1 MAAIQRPSIL
11 LDDIAK
17 AIKAEVFGDAT
28 TVKVSGVSSL
38 EDAGQGDLAYVASER
53 FVGAA
58 LQSNAVAFVV
68 DRPIPTLQ
76 RVQLIVPNPIYAS
89 ALIIDCFFTPA
100 YQARGIAKWVVQGE
114 NVQIGPDVS
123 IYPFVTLGDRV
134 RIGARVRLYPGVFIG
149 DDSQVGDDSILYPN
163 VTMRERCSVGKR
175 VIIHAGTVIGSDGFG
190 YVEHEGHHHKIPQ
203 RGTVVI
209 EDDVELGANVTV
221 DRATFERTVIKRGTK
236 VDNLVQIGH
245 NVSIGEDCILV
256 AQVGISGSTI
266 LGNRV
271 IVGGQAGVS
280 DHLEVGDRVM
290 IAAKSGVIAKLRP
303 GQVVSGSPALP
314 HEVSLKAHA
323 TFARLPEM
331 RQHLRNLERRVQTLE
346 SGGRRRA
353 AGNRRKKP

>member
-1 MAAIQRPSIL
+1 MDANQRSSIP

-17 AIKAEVFGDAT
+17 AIKAEVSGDAS
-28 TVKVSGVSSL
+28 TVMVSGVSSL
-38 EDAGQGDLAYVASER
+38 EDATREDLAYVASDR

-58 LQSNAVAFVV
+58 LQSKAAAFLV
-68 DRPIPTLQ
+68 DRPIPTIH
-76 RVQLIVPNPIYAS
+76 RVQLVVPNPVYAS
-89 ALIIDCFFTPA
+89 AFIIDSFFTPA
-100 YQARGIAKWVVQGE
+100 YRARGITQWVVQGE

-123 IYPFVTLGDRV
+123 IYPFVTLGNRV
-134 RIGARVRLYPGVFIG
+134 RIGARVTLYPGVFIG
-149 DDSQVGDDSILYPN
+149 DDSEVGDDSILYPN

-190 YVEHEGHHHKIPQ
+190 YVEHEGRQHKIPQ

-209 EDDVELGANVTV
+209 EDDVELGANVTI
-221 DRATFERTVIKRGTK
+221 DRATFGRTVIKRGTK

-266 LGNRV
+266 LGKHVN
-271 IVGGQAGVS
+271 VGGQAGVS

-290 IAAKSGVIAKLRP
+290 IAAQSGVIAKLQA

-314 HEVSLKAHA
+314 HEISLKAHA
-323 TFARLPEM
+323 VFARLPEL
-331 RQHLRNLERRVQTLE
+331 RQHLRDLERRVRTLE
-346 SGGRRRA
+346 SGISRRA
-353 AGNRRKKP
+353 KGNRGVKP